1 MLFVILCLFFHLYT
15 LEQHK
20 SSRKSGSA
28 ASTSSVPGGCN
39 VVANL
44 TPLSTSPPRTTAL
57 LVSFRLARKSKQE
70 PAGSKTAWQRRY

>member
-1 MLFVILCLFFHLYT
+1 MLFVILCSFFHLYT

-28 ASTSSVPGGCN
+28 ASTPSVPGGCN

-44 TPLSTSPPRTTAL
+44 TPLSTSPPGTTAL

-70 PAGSKTAWQRRY
+70 PAGSKTAWQRRC